1 MVGMERTIS
10 VGAQVILRDSH
21 LFGEVIEVRVLYRV
35 KTDGGDIVVVPPNG
49 IDEYIEPPSGTE
61 A

>member
-35 KTDGGDIVVVPPNG
+35 KTDGGDIVTVPPNR
-49 IDEYIEPPSGTE
+49 IEEYIEPPSGTE